1 MIFFLKLFAFYI
13 IFNFVIMIN
22 MQSDNIWHMNDL
34 MKYIEDNLKNYKE
47 KYILLDPDNLVT
59 LENKNFLNYN
69 IKEIYKKYKLSL
81 FILFLNKFEKDDF
94 SSIDDKYFFDLSIK
108 IYNHINKFINN
119 NNSILCY
126 FDIKNEKFNFY
137 SNIYTKNFYT
147 NEKLNELKEKLFLNF
162 ILKKYNKLFNELIFE
177 INQLALY
184 SYNENIYYIDDI
196 KDDNSYYNN
205 QNEKEKNNNYN
216 ETSKIIQND
225 IEKEKNNNNE
235 TSRIIPKDIE
245 GDKNKKKIPNIYNKK
260 NLELNIVIIILLS
273 IIVLILFIIL
283 IRLCKKIKKISYNMT
298 NYSIFEEK
306 YQENKHENININ

>member
-1 MIFFLKLFAFYI
+1 MF
-13 IFNFVIMIN
+13 N
-22 MQSDNIWHMNDL
+22 MQSDSIWHMNNL
-34 MKYIEDNLKNYKE
+34 MKYIEYNLKNYKE

-59 LENKNFLNYN
+59 LEDKNFLIYN

-94 SSIDDKYFFDLSIK
+94 SSIDDKFFFELSIK

-177 INQLALY
+177 INNLAFY
-184 SYNENIYYIDDI
+184 SYNENIYYIDDT
-196 KDDNSYYNN
+196 KDNENYYKN
-205 QNEKEKNNNYN
+205 QNEK
-216 ETSKIIQND
+216 
-225 IEKEKNNNNE
+225 EKEKNNNNE
-235 TSRIIPKDIE
+235 TSRIIPNDIE
-245 GDKNKKKIPNIYNKK
+245 GEKNKKKFSNIYNKK
-260 NLELNIVIIILLS
+260 NLEINIIFIILLS

>member
-1 MIFFLKLFAFYI
+1 MIFFLKLFVFYI
-13 IFNFVIMIN
+13 IFNIAILFN
-22 MQSDNIWHMNDL
+22 MQSDNIWHMNNL
-34 MKYIEDNLKNYKE
+34 LKYIEDNLKNYKE

-59 LENKNFLNYN
+59 LEDKNFLIYN

-94 SSIDDKYFFDLSIK
+94 SSIDDKYFFELSIK
-108 IYNHINKFINN
+108 IYNHINKFINT

-126 FDIKNEKFNFY
+126 FDVKNEKFNFY
-137 SNIYTKNFYT
+137 SNIYTQNFYT
-147 NEKLNELKEKLFLNF
+147 NEKLNKLKEKLFLNF

-216 ETSKIIQND
+216 ETSKIIPND
-225 IEKEKNNNNE
+225 IEEV
-235 TSRIIPKDIE
+235 
-245 GDKNKKKIPNIYNKK
+245 KNKKKFPNIYNKNK
-260 NLELNIVIIILLS
+260 LQLNIIFIILLS
-273 IIVLILFIIL
+273 IIILILFIIL

-306 YQENKHENININ
+306 YQENKHENKN

>member
-1 MIFFLKLFAFYI
+1 MILNLKIFVFYI
-13 IFNFVIMIN
+13 IFNLVIMFN
-22 MQSDNIWHMNDL
+22 MQSDSIWHMNNL
-34 MKYIEDNLKNYKE
+34 MKYIEYNLKNYKE

-59 LENKNFLNYN
+59 LEDKNFLIYN
-69 IKEIYKKYKLSL
+69 IKEIYNKYKLSL

-94 SSIDDKYFFDLSIK
+94 SSIDDKFFFDLSIK

-216 ETSKIIQND
+216 ETSKIIPND
-225 IEKEKNNNNE
+225 IEEV
-235 TSRIIPKDIE
+235 
-245 GDKNKKKIPNIYNKK
+245 KNKKKFPNIYNKNK
-260 NLELNIVIIILLS
+260 LQLNIIFIILLS
-273 IIVLILFIIL
+273 IIILILFIIL
-283 IRLCKKIKKISYNMT
+283 IRLCKKIKKISYNLT
-298 NYSIFEEK
+298 NYTIFEEK
-306 YQENKHENININ
+306 YEENKHENKN

>member
-13 IFNFVIMIN
+13 IFNFIIMIN
-22 MQSDNIWHMNDL
+22 MQSDNIWHMNNL

-59 LENKNFLNYN
+59 LEDKNFLIYN

-108 IYNHINKFINN
+108 IYNHINKFINS

-137 SNIYTKNFYT
+137 SNIYTQNFYT
-147 NEKLNELKEKLFLNF
+147 NEKLNQLKEKLFLNF

-177 INQLALY
+177 INQLAFY
-184 SYNENIYYIDDI
+184 SYNENIYYIDD
-196 KDDNSYYNN
+196 KEDDENYYKN
-205 QNEKEKNNNYN
+205 QN
-216 ETSKIIQND
+216 
-225 IEKEKNNNNE
+225 EKEKNNNNE

>member
-13 IFNFVIMIN
+13 IFKLAILFN
-22 MQSDNIWHMNDL
+22 MQSDNIWHMNNL
-34 MKYIEDNLKNYKE
+34 TKYIEDNLKNYKE

-59 LENKNFLNYN
+59 LEDKNFLNYN

-94 SSIDDKYFFDLSIK
+94 SSIDDKYFFELSIK
-108 IYNHINKFINN
+108 LYNHINKFINI

-137 SNIYTKNFYT
+137 SNIYTQNFYT
-147 NEKLNELKEKLFLNF
+147 NEKLNKLKDKLFLNF

-184 SYNENIYYIDDI
+184 SYKENIYYIDHI
-196 KDDNSYYNN
+196 KDDNSYYNH
-205 QNEKEKNNNYN
+205 QKEKEKNNNDN
-216 ETSKIIQND
+216 ETSKFIPND
-225 IEKEKNNNNE
+225 IEEV
-235 TSRIIPKDIE
+235 
-245 GDKNKKKIPNIYNKK
+245 KNKKKFPNIYNKK
-260 NLELNIVIIILLS
+260 KLELNIIFIILLS
-273 IIVLILFIIL
+273 IIILILFIIL

-306 YQENKHENININ
+306 YQENKHENIN

>member
-1 MIFFLKLFAFYI
+1 MIFNLKSFVSYI

-22 MQSDNIWHMNDL
+22 MQSDNIWHMNNL
-34 MKYIEDNLKNYKE
+34 MKYIEYNLKNYKE

-59 LENKNFLNYN
+59 LEDKNFLNYN

-94 SSIDDKYFFDLSIK
+94 SSIDDKYFFELSIK
-108 IYNHINKFINN
+108 IYNHINKFINS

-137 SNIYTKNFYT
+137 SNIYTQNFYT
-147 NEKLNELKEKLFLNF
+147 NEKLNQLKEKLFLNF

-177 INQLALY
+177 INQLAFY
-184 SYNENIYYIDDI
+184 SYNENIYFIDD
-196 KDDNSYYNN
+196 KEDDENYYKN
-205 QNEKEKNNNYN
+205 QNEKEKNNNN
-216 ETSKIIQND
+216 
-225 IEKEKNNNNE
+225 NNNNE

-306 YQENKHENININ
+306 YQENKRENIN

>member
-1 MIFFLKLFAFYI
+1 MIFNLKSFVSYI

-22 MQSDNIWHMNDL
+22 MQSDNIWHMNNL
-34 MKYIEDNLKNYKE
+34 MKYIEYNLKNYKE
-47 KYILLDPDNLVT
+47 KYILLDPDNLIT
-59 LENKNFLNYN
+59 LEDKNFLNYN

-94 SSIDDKYFFDLSIK
+94 SSIDDEYFFELSIK
-108 IYNHINKFINN
+108 IYNHINKFINS

-147 NEKLNELKEKLFLNF
+147 NEKLNQLKKKLFLNF

-177 INQLALY
+177 FNQLALY
-184 SYNENIYYIDDI
+184 SYNENIYYIDHI
-196 KDDNSYYNN
+196 KDDNSYYNH
-205 QNEKEKNNNYN
+205 QKEKEKNNNDN
-216 ETSKIIQND
+216 ETSKFIPND
-225 IEKEKNNNNE
+225 IEE
-235 TSRIIPKDIE
+235 I
-245 GDKNKKKIPNIYNKK
+245 KNKKKFPNIYNKK
-260 NLELNIVIIILLS
+260 KLELNIIFIILLS
-273 IIVLILFIIL
+273 IIILILFIIL

-306 YQENKHENININ
+306 YQENKHENIN

>member
-1 MIFFLKLFAFYI
+1 MNFYLKIFAFFI
-13 IFNFVIMIN
+13 IFNLFILFTIEN
-22 MQSDNIWHMNDL
+22 DSNIWHLDKL
-34 MKYIEDNLKNYKE
+34 MKYIEDNLKNYDK
-47 KYILLDPDNLVT
+47 KYIILDPDNIVT
-59 LENKNFLNYN
+59 LEDKNFLNDN

-94 SSIDDKYFFDLSIK
+94 SSIDDKYFFDLSIN
-108 IYNHINKFINN
+108 IYNNINKYINN

-137 SNIYTKNFYT
+137 SNIYTQNFYT
-147 NEKLNELKEKLFLNF
+147 NEKLNKLKEKLFLNF

-177 INQLALY
+177 INQLAFY
-184 SYNENIYYIDDI
+184 SYNENIYYIDD
-196 KDDNSYYNN
+196 KEDDENYYKN
-205 QNEKEKNNNYN
+205 QNEKEKNN
-216 ETSKIIQND
+216 
-225 IEKEKNNNNE
+225 NNNNE

-283 IRLCKKIKKISYNMT
+283 IRLCKKIKKISYNLT

-306 YQENKHENININ
+306 YQENKHENKN

>member
-1 MIFFLKLFAFYI
+1 MILNLKIFVSYI
-13 IFNFVIMIN
+13 IFIFVIMIN
-22 MQSDNIWHMNDL
+22 MQSDNIWHMNNL
-34 MKYIEDNLKNYKE
+34 MKYIEYNLKNYKE

-59 LENKNFLNYN
+59 LEDKNFLNYN

-94 SSIDDKYFFDLSIK
+94 SSIDDKYFFELSIK
-108 IYNHINKFINN
+108 LYNHINKFINI

-137 SNIYTKNFYT
+137 SNIYTQNFYT
-147 NEKLNELKEKLFLNF
+147 NEKLNKLKDKLFLNF

-177 INQLALY
+177 INQLAFY
-184 SYNENIYYIDDI
+184 SYNENIYFIDD
-196 KDDNSYYNN
+196 KEDDENYYKN
-205 QNEKEKNNNYN
+205 QNEKEKN
-216 ETSKIIQND
+216 
-225 IEKEKNNNNE
+225 NNNNE

-306 YQENKHENININ
+306 YQENKRENIN

>member
-1 MIFFLKLFAFYI
+1 MIFNLKSFVSYI

-22 MQSDNIWHMNDL
+22 MQSDNIWHMNNL
-34 MKYIEDNLKNYKE
+34 MKYIEYNLKNYKE

-59 LENKNFLNYN
+59 LEDKNFLNYN

-94 SSIDDKYFFDLSIK
+94 SSIDDKYFFELSIK
-108 IYNHINKFINN
+108 LYNHINKFINS

-137 SNIYTKNFYT
+137 SNIYTQNFYT
-147 NEKLNELKEKLFLNF
+147 NEKLNQLKEKLFLNF

-177 INQLALY
+177 INQLAFY
-184 SYNENIYYIDDI
+184 SYNENIYYIDD
-196 KDDNSYYNN
+196 KEDDENYYKN
-205 QNEKEKNNNYN
+205 QNEKEKNNNN
-216 ETSKIIQND
+216 
-225 IEKEKNNNNE
+225 NNNNE

-306 YQENKHENININ
+306 YQENKRENIN

>member
-1 MIFFLKLFAFYI
+1 M
-13 IFNFVIMIN
+13 
-22 MQSDNIWHMNDL
+22 
-34 MKYIEDNLKNYKE
+34 
-47 KYILLDPDNLVT
+47 
-59 LENKNFLNYN
+59 NYN

-94 SSIDDKYFFDLSIK
+94 SSIDDKYFFELSIK
-108 IYNHINKFINN
+108 LYNHINKFINI

-147 NEKLNELKEKLFLNF
+147 NEKLNQLKKKLFLNF

-184 SYNENIYYIDDI
+184 SYKENIYYIDHI
-196 KDDNSYYNN
+196 KDDNSYYNH
-205 QNEKEKNNNYN
+205 QKEKEKNNNDN
-216 ETSKIIQND
+216 ETSKFIPND
-225 IEKEKNNNNE
+225 IEEV
-235 TSRIIPKDIE
+235 
-245 GDKNKKKIPNIYNKK
+245 KNKKKFPNIYNKK
-260 NLELNIVIIILLS
+260 KLELNIIFIILLS
-273 IIVLILFIIL
+273 IIILILFIIL

-306 YQENKHENININ
+306 YQENKHENIN

>member
-22 MQSDNIWHMNDL
+22 MQSDNIWHMNNL
-34 MKYIEDNLKNYKE
+34 LKYIEDNLKNYKE

-59 LENKNFLNYN
+59 LENKNFLIYN

-177 INQLALY
+177 INNLAFY
-184 SYNENIYYIDDI
+184 SYNENIYYIDDT
-196 KDDNSYYNN
+196 KDNENYYKN
-205 QNEKEKNNNYN
+205 QNEK
-216 ETSKIIQND
+216 
-225 IEKEKNNNNE
+225 EKEKNNNNE

>member
-1 MIFFLKLFAFYI
+1 MIFNLKSFVSYI

-22 MQSDNIWHMNDL
+22 MQSDNIWHMNNL
-34 MKYIEDNLKNYKE
+34 MKYIEYNLKNYKE

-59 LENKNFLNYN
+59 LEDKNFLNYN

-94 SSIDDKYFFDLSIK
+94 SSIDDKYFFELSIK
-108 IYNHINKFINN
+108 LYNHINKFINS

-137 SNIYTKNFYT
+137 SNIYTQNFYT
-147 NEKLNELKEKLFLNF
+147 NEKLNKLKDKLFLNF

-177 INQLALY
+177 INQLAFY
-184 SYNENIYYIDDI
+184 SYNENIYYIDD
-196 KDDNSYYNN
+196 KEDDENYYKN
-205 QNEKEKNNNYN
+205 QN
-216 ETSKIIQND
+216 
-225 IEKEKNNNNE
+225 EKEKNNNNE

-306 YQENKHENININ
+306 YQENKHENIN

>member
-1 MIFFLKLFAFYI
+1 MIFNLKSFVSYI

-22 MQSDNIWHMNDL
+22 MQSDNIWHMNNL
-34 MKYIEDNLKNYKE
+34 MKYIEYNLKNYKE

-59 LENKNFLNYN
+59 LEDKNFLNYN

-94 SSIDDKYFFDLSIK
+94 SSIDDEYFFELSIK
-108 IYNHINKFINN
+108 IYNHINKFINS

-137 SNIYTKNFYT
+137 SNIYTQNFYT
-147 NEKLNELKEKLFLNF
+147 NEKLNKLKEKLFLNF

-177 INQLALY
+177 INQLAFY
-184 SYNENIYYIDDI
+184 SYNENIYYIDD
-196 KDDNSYYNN
+196 KEDDENYYKN
-205 QNEKEKNNNYN
+205 QN
-216 ETSKIIQND
+216 
-225 IEKEKNNNNE
+225 EKEKNNNNE

-306 YQENKHENININ
+306 YQENKRENIN